1 MFAVRL
7 GSYSTRS
14 TFAGTPTLSRRK
26 SITRYSRLWPPPL
39 WRLVTWPWWLRPPEP
54 EIFSV
59 RLFSGRP
66 LWVTSAKSLVDL
78 KRVPGVTGLNC
89 LVGILHPLEELDR
102 VALREGHDGLL
113 PRGAAPLVLA
123 HALGLAGVAH
133 GADVVHLHVE
143 LLLDRLGD
151 LDLVGILGHHEGVR
165 AEPVELGVALLGHQG
180 PDDHLVD
187 VTHSPPPRAPRRAR
201 PSRSPARPARSRA
214 GAPPS
219 RRRRSPGRR
228 ASPPPRGGC
237 GPT

>member
-39 WRLVTWPWWLRPPEP
+39 WRLVTWPWWLRPPVP

-66 LWVTSAKSLVDL
+66 LWVTSAKSLVER
-78 KRVPGVTGLNC
+78 KRVPAVTGLNC

-102 VALREGHDGLL
+102 IALREGHDGLL
-113 PRGAAPLVLA
+113 PRGLAARVLP

-133 GADVVHLHVE
+133 GANVVHLHVE

-151 LDLVGILGHHEGVR
+151 LDLVGFLGHHEGVR
-165 AEPVELGVALLGHQG
+165 AEPVEHVVALLRHQR
-180 PDDHLVD
+180 PDDHVVD
-187 VTHSPPPRAPRRAR
+187 VMHSPPPGARRPRRPR
-201 PSRSPARPARSRA
+201 P
-214 GAPPS
+214 
-219 RRRRSPGRR
+219 
-228 ASPPPRGGC
+228 
-237 GPT
+237 